1 MKGFPLAL
9 LDSSVVFSVLA
20 KLAED
25 GKIVALERKL
35 FEEISDEVIF
45 ESLKTLFVEEVQKQ
59 SAEKATMMDI
69 DREAVP
75 ETIIVEF
82 I

>member
-1 MKGFPLAL
+1 MKAL
-9 LDSSVVFSVLA
+9 SA
-20 KLAED
+20 KEHKKKLAED

-69 DREAVP
+69 DHEAVP